1 MAKTLEELKADRQN
15 AYQQMEAILAESKEK
30 TGGLLSQEQRDKYDL
45 AEKAYDE
52 SHKQVSEWEA
62 DLARQQK
69 LAGRMPPVKTQE
81 RRTQHD
87 HAGDGKPTEP
97 KKLWGTFGEQLT
109 AIHKAGNP
117 NLGFPLDPRLHQL
130 AATGSSEGV
139 NADGGFMVQSD
150 FSSEILKRMYETGQ
164 ILQRVRRVP
173 VSANANGLKINAID
187 ETSRVKGSR
196 MGGIQIYRTTEAGQ
210 GTSKKPKLRQM
221 QLTLKKLTGMW
232 YATEELLE
240 DASAMEA
247 VARDGFAEEF
257 AFTNEDEVINGT
269 GGAEMLGIL
278 NSPALV
284 TVSKETG
291 QAAATIVKANID
303 KMWSRMF
310 ARSMMNAVWL
320 VNQDVFPQ
328 LFNLQMP
335 TGTSAAPVWMPA
347 GGISGSPFS
356 TIYGRPVI
364 PVEYCATLGTVG
376 DILFVD
382 LSQYLMIEKGGLQSD
397 QSIHLRFDYGE
408 TAFRWIMRNDGQ
420 PIWHSALTPAKGSNT
435 LSPYVALAT
444 RA

>member
-1 MAKTLEELKADRQN
+1 MAKTLEELRADRQN
-15 AYQQMEAILAESKEK
+15 FYQTMESVLAEAKEK
-30 TGGLLSQEQRDKYDL
+30 NGGLLSQEQRDKYDA
-45 AEKAYDE
+45 AEKSYDD

-62 DLARQQK
+62 DIARQQK
-69 LAGRMPPVKTQE
+69 LAGKMPPAPEQH

-87 HAGDGKPTEP
+87 HAGDGKPPEP
-97 KKLWGTFGEQLT
+97 KRPFNRLGEQLQS
-109 AIHKAGNP
+109 IYRAGNP
-117 NLGFPLDPRLHQL
+117 DLGFPLDPRFAQL
-130 AATGSSEGV
+130 APTGSSEGV
-139 NADGGFMVQSD
+139 NSDAGFMVQQD
-150 FSSEILKRMYETGQ
+150 FSAEMLKRMYETGQ

-196 MGGIQIYRTTEAGQ
+196 MGGIQIYRTPEAGQ
-210 GTSKKPKLRQM
+210 GTAKKPKIRQM

-232 YATEELLE
+232 YATEELLQ
-240 DASAMEA
+240 DAAAMES
-247 VARDGFAEEF
+247 VAREGFAEEF

-284 TVSKETG
+284 SVAKETN
-291 QAAATIVKANID
+291 QTAATIVKANID

-408 TAFRWIMRNDGQ
+408 TAFRWTMRNDGQ
-420 PIWHSALTPAKGSNT
+420 PIWHSALTPAKGSAT

-444 RA
+444 RS